1 MEVYETVRDK
11 KKVRKISKED
21 MIEVEVEIKDLQKKM
36 NEPDIWDEMGEF
48 FVDGLGTGLNLAVKV
63 VIFFIMS
70 LMASAVLRVVFGT
83 ILSDIGLG
91 SVGITVLSF
100 ITTIVF
106 INTNWTLKRGFKY
119 GFFR

>member
-1 MEVYETVRDK
+1 
-11 KKVRKISKED
+11 